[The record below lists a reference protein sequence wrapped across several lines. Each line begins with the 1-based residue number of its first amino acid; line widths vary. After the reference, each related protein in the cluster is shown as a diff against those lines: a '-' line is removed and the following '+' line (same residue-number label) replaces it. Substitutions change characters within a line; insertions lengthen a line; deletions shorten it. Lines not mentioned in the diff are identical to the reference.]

1 MTRITRWMTVGMCS
15 LTLTAGLALAA
26 KPTVRNRQVNQVR
39 RVRNG
44 VGNGSLTRPEA
55 RRLTRNQGRLHRSIV
70 RDRVDGGVFTPR
82 ERRKAHHRLNRQSRS
97 IARQK
102 HNRQNRR

>member
-1 MTRITRWMTVGMCS
+1 MKRITRWMTVGLCG

-39 RVRNG
+39 RIRNG

-55 RRLTRNQGRLHRSIV
+55 GRLRRNQGRLHRSIV
-70 RDRVDGGVFTPR
+70 RDRVDGGAFTPR
-82 ERRKAHHRLNRQSRS
+82 ERVKAQHRLNRQSRA
-97 IARQK
+97 IFRQK
-102 HNRQNRR
+102 HDRQNRR